1 MRGNDNK
8 NKGVQ
13 KKQKNGLLCENSEQW
28 ERLRQF
34 LRRPGGLLSHFMSL
48 RESNLRNQQEEK
60 LFGSQPRS
68 SEVVPELRS
77 EARSGFN

>member
-13 KKQKNGLLCENSEQW
+13 KKQKTGCFVRTANNESVCDSSFGGPEVSWVTLCLW
-28 ERLRQF
+28 ERVTSETNKKKSCLGANR
-34 LRRPGGLLSHFMSL
+34 G
-48 RESNLRNQQEEK
+48 
-60 LFGSQPRS
+60 S

>member
-1 MRGNDNK
+1 
-8 NKGVQ
+8 
-13 KKQKNGLLCENSEQW
+13 
-28 ERLRQF
+28 
-34 LRRPGGLLSHFMSL
+34 MSL